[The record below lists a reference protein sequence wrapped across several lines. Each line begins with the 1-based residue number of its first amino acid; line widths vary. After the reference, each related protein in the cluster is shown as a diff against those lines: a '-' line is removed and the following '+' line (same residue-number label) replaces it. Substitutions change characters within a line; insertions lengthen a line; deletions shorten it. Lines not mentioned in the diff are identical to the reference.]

1 MTGGKE
7 NERVPALPKEVEKEK
22 TSNRAPERRSLG
34 EERLRRFRFV
44 SSIKNEFRK
53 RRNRYIYEPRLIR
66 RRKEGERE
74 GKKKQGEERFLPR
87 KEIKKSKGRGRKE
100 EVKYI
105 G

>member
-22 TSNRAPERRSLG
+22 TWNRAPEKRSLG
-34 EERLRRFRFV
+34 EERLRHFRFV

-66 RRKEGERE
+66 RRERE
-74 GKKKQGEERFLPR
+74 RGKKETKRRKISAEERD
-87 KEIKKSKGRGRKE
+87 KEEQREREKGRS
-100 EVKYI
+100 
-105 G
+105 

>member
-22 TSNRAPERRSLG
+22 TWNRAPERRSLG
-34 EERLRRFRFV
+34 ERLRRFRFV

-66 RRKEGERE
+66 RRERERE
-74 GKKKQGEERFLPR
+74 GKKRQGEERFLPR